1 MRRRFDR
8 PGNLVLDPKAFLM
21 FFEEPEEPV
30 NEELA
35 GGEIEVVSVCGPL
48 VHHEGGW
55 FDSYGAIVSRVESAC
70 AGKASTIVL
79 RVDSPG
85 GDLNGC
91 FDASRAIRERC
102 ATAGKRLVAHVEGQ
116 ACSGGYALA
125 SAAQEVV
132 IGDTAVIGSIGVLNT
147 RLDLSAADAAY
158 GNRFALTMSGKRKA
172 DGHPHARLTDD
183 ELEATQTL
191 INSLA
196 GVFFQLVSEHRGVD
210 VEAVQSLE
218 AGLFHGVSAIS
229 AGLADRV
236 QSFDALIASLAAGEG
251 ATDMATKVETP
262 AVAPTVGN
270 IDDARAALEK
280 AAEGEGEDAEK
291 AKRALKALDA
301 EPEEEDDDSVK
312 SGDDDE
318 DDDKTSAR
326 ARGGNTVASSTAA
339 ELATNV
345 NTLAKRVV
353 KLEREKEDVERR
365 EFLASRPDLNAEL
378 VTVLQSKPLAEVRA
392 IVNAVPKPETPNHAA
407 GAVVQST
414 RGEGQ
419 TSPNDGR
426 VVASPEFAWMDR
438 MMGLAPEVGGVSR
451 EVGSLVFRIGDTD
464 KPAAN
469 AAAEGTAK

>member
-1 MRRRFDR
+1 
-8 PGNLVLDPKAFLM
+8 M

-55 FDSYGAIVSRVESAC
+55 FDSYDAIVSRVESAC

-262 AVAPTVGN
+262 AVAPKVGN

-301 EPEEEDDDSVK
+301 EPEEDDDSVSK
-312 SGDDDE
+312 SDGDDE
-318 DDDKTSAR
+318 DEDDKTSAR
-326 ARGGNTVASSTAA
+326 ASAGNTVASSTAT
-339 ELATNV
+339 ELAINV
-345 NTLAKRVV
+345 NTLARRVV

-365 EFLASRPDLNAEL
+365 EFLASRSDLNAEL
-378 VTVLQSKPLAEVRA
+378 VTVLQTKPLAEVKA
-392 IVNAVPKPETPNHAA
+392 IVNAIPKSETPNPAA

-419 TSPNDGR
+419 QSPTDGGL
-426 VVASPEFAWMDR
+426 VSSPEFAWMDR
-438 MMGLAPEVGGVSR
+438 KMGLAPQVGGVRR
-451 EVGSLVFRIGDTD
+451 EGTSLVFRTGEPAA
-464 KPAAN
+464 KPAAS
-469 AAAEGTAK
+469 AAVEGTAK